1 MADTL
6 KSLRVQEGSKIPLCL
21 LLGTDALNGL
31 PHWQRW
37 QELPE
42 LTHLVVINR
51 PGTPMTSL
59 ERLETIYGW
68 RRLDD
73 PKDLNAQPAG
83 GILFQSMTQLDIS
96 ATQIR
101 QLLATGKSPR
111 YLLPEAV
118 LNYIREQNLYRSQ
131 SSYSS

>member
-1 MADTL
+1 
-6 KSLRVQEGSKIPLCL
+6 
-21 LLGTDALNGL
+21 
-31 PHWQRW
+31 
-37 QELPE
+37 
-42 LTHLVVINR
+42 
-51 PGTPMTSL
+51 MTSL